1 MSLWYSGPVEM
12 HIHTSIA
19 VVALSLPLYLW
30 LGVKIFGSRW
40 ALQDAIRASR
50 YEHIP
55 DSDYER
61 GESMKLSLWLLLCG
75 LLAAAEVWGVWRFF
89 RL

>member
-1 MSLWYSGPVEM
+1 MELDETRIY
-12 HIHTSIA
+12 TLLA

-30 LGVKIFGSRW
+30 LGVRIFGSRW
-40 ALQDAIRASR
+40 ALRDAIRASR
-50 YEHIP
+50 YDHIP
-55 DSDYER
+55 DSEYER
-61 GESMKLSLWLLLCG
+61 GESHKLTLWLMLCG